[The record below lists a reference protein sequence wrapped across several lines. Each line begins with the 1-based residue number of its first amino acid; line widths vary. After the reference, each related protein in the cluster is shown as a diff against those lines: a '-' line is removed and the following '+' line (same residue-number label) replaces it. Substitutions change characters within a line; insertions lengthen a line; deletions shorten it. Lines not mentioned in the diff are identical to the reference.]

1 LPTSKKRKKPSSSR
15 SRKRSASRRST
26 AQASGG
32 QQKAAAKDS
41 KAQSGSRASRWS
53 MARNKARATGGGS
66 KRERR
71 GMGQFFKDVRM
82 EMRKVTWPTR
92 KDLVQSTLVVL
103 VAVAI
108 AGAYTGALDFI
119 FSQVVDRLVDVLT
132 P

>member
-1 LPTSKKRKKPSSSR
+1 
-15 SRKRSASRRST
+15 
-26 AQASGG
+26 
-32 QQKAAAKDS
+32 
-41 KAQSGSRASRWS
+41 
-53 MARNKARATGGGS
+53 
-66 KRERR
+66 
-71 GMGQFFKDVRM
+71 MGQFLKDVRM

>member
-1 LPTSKKRKKPSSSR
+1 MPTSKKRKKPSGSR
-15 SRKRSASRRST
+15 SRKRSTARRPT
-26 AQASGG
+26 AQASGS
-32 QQKAAAKDS
+32 QQKAAAKDA
-41 KAQSGSRASRWS
+41 KAQSGSRSSRWS
-53 MARNKARATGGGS
+53 MARQRARAAGGGS

-71 GMGQFFKDVRM
+71 GMGQFLKDVRM